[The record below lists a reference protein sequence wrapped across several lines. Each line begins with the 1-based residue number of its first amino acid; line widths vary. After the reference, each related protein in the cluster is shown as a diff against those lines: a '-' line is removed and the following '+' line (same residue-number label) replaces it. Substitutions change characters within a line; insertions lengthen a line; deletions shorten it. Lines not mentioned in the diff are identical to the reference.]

1 MVAMHKT
8 YLSANVDSTFES
20 WFNRGTTK
28 GGTTM
33 RLADIKGR
41 AAVLTAPDR
50 AVDLADASGGRF
62 SPDIQLAYEQWDEV
76 KAFAATLDDSLAVP
90 VSPGDY
96 GNPVPRPR
104 QIYAIGLNYTEHAK
118 ESGFAVPDQPTVF
131 TKFVTCLTGP
141 TGQVALPPGDVDWEV
156 ELVAVIGKTADHVTV
171 EDGWDHVAGVT
182 VGQDLSE
189 RILQRSGPAPQF
201 SMAKSYPGFG
211 PLGPV
216 VVTPDELPNRD
227 DLELGCLIDGEQVQ
241 KSRTSD
247 LVFSVA
253 ELVSWL
259 SAITPLLP
267 GDIIFTGTPS
277 GVGMGRKPTRFL
289 KPGEELV
296 TYVEGIGTMRHTF
309 TGGA

>member
-1 MVAMHKT
+1 
-8 YLSANVDSTFES
+8 
-20 WFNRGTTK
+20 
-28 GGTTM
+28 M
-33 RLADIKGR
+33 RLADINGR

-62 SPDIQLAYEQWDEV
+62 SPDIQLAYERWDEV
-76 KAFAATLDDSLAVP
+76 TAFAVTLDDSKAVA
-90 VSPGDY
+90 VSAADY

-118 ESGFAVPDQPTVF
+118 ESGFAVPDSPTVF

-141 TGQVALPPGDVDWEV
+141 TGEIALPPGSVDWEV
-156 ELVAVIGKTADHVTV
+156 ELVAIIGRTADHVAV
-171 EDGWDHVAGVT
+171 ADAWDHVAGLT

-189 RILQRSGPAPQF
+189 RELQRTGPAPQF
-201 SMAKSYPGFG
+201 GMAKSHPGFG

-216 VVTPDELPNRD
+216 VVTPDEVPDRD
-227 DLELGCLIDGEQVQ
+227 DLELGCLVDGEQLQ
-241 KSRTSD
+241 RSRTSD
-247 LVFSVA
+247 MVFSVA

-277 GVGMGRKPTRFL
+277 GVGMGRKPPRFL
-289 KPGEELV
+289 KPGQELV
-296 TYVEGIGTMRHTF
+296 TYIEGIGTMRHTF
-309 TGGA
+309 RDACHMRSGCASERQV

>member
-1 MVAMHKT
+1 
-8 YLSANVDSTFES
+8 
-20 WFNRGTTK
+20 
-28 GGTTM
+28 M
-33 RLADIKGR
+33 RLADINGR

-62 SPDIQLAYEQWDEV
+62 SPDIQLAYEQWDDV
-76 KAFAATLDDSLAVP
+76 TAFAATLDDTTAVP
-90 VSPGDY
+90 VSAADY

-104 QIYAIGLNYTEHAK
+104 QIYAIGLNYTAHAK
-118 ESGFAVPDQPTVF
+118 ESGFAVPDSPTVF

-141 TGQVALPPGDVDWEV
+141 TGEVALPPGSVDWEV
-156 ELVAVIGKTADHVTV
+156 ELVAVIGKAAD
-171 EDGWDHVAGVT
+171 
-182 VGQDLSE
+182 E
-189 RILQRSGPAPQF
+189 RELQRTGPAPQF

-216 VVTPDELPNRD
+216 VVTPDEVPDRD
-227 DLELGCLIDGEQVQ
+227 DLELGCLVDGEQLQ

-247 LVFSVA
+247 MVFSVA
-253 ELVSWL
+253 ELVAWL

-277 GVGMGRKPTRFL
+277 GVGMGRKPQRFL
-289 KPGEELV
+289 KPGQELV
-296 TYVEGIGTMRHTF
+296 TYIEGIGTIRHTF